1 MSGAS
6 NDLID
11 IDGITSSR
19 RSTLKEPAIKA
30 RFEPL
35 GVTVAGSREKLAV
48 KVKTDAELWGPLQQS
63 AQHPGRVKSQTSNA
77 RLLRVIFDRSI
88 RFCLPV
94 HVCFAPKTDLRPDRI
109 EIGYSPVIQASKL
122 GALNHA
128 L

>member
-1 MSGAS
+1 LWRGVLTPISGAS

-63 AQHPGRVKSQTSNA
+63 VQHPGRVKSQTKQCTSA
-77 RLLRVIFDRSI
+77 SGSKADET
-88 RFCLPV
+88 
-94 HVCFAPKTDLRPDRI
+94 API
-109 EIGYSPVIQASKL
+109 CGVGFSPVISTGRRNTLSEREKINYRPISQ
-122 GALNHA
+122 
-128 L
+128 